1 MKHLQG
7 RTSHIALKKSNL
19 GIHDASRHL
28 NREINS
34 QLDQIIFDLGIHD
47 VDKSVIGFS
56 LPLTTFFSVLCR
68 IPQLHLD
75 KTAHKYII
83 IGSTNSCSLG
93 SRAAWAARADQE
105 ASAIRTSPV
114 PDASPV
120 PHAVREPERPRQSL
134 ENTGS
139 TNMKFIRQFLIILAI
154 SLVGE
159 ILKYILP
166 LPIPASI
173 YGMAILFAGLM
184 SGLIKLDAVRET
196 GKFLIEIMPLMFIP
210 AGVGLMDSWGN
221 LHPILLPVAIITIV
235 TSITV
240 MGSTGLLSQWVIRR
254 GRKLAEEKTER
265 KRGVYHE

>member
-1 MKHLQG
+1 M
-7 RTSHIALKKSNL
+7 ALKKSNL
-19 GIHDASRHL
+19 GIHDVSKHL
-28 NREINS
+28 NREVDS

-47 VDKSVIGFS
+47 VDKNVIGFS
-56 LPLTTFFSVLCR
+56 LPIITFFCFCR

-75 KTAHKYII
+75 KTTHKYII

-93 SRAAWAARADQE
+93 TRAAWAARADQE

-114 PDASPV
+114 PDANPV
-120 PHAVREPERPRQSL
+120 PHAVREPVRPRQSL

-221 LHPILLPVAIITIV
+221 LHSILLPVAIITIV
-235 TSITV
+235 TNITV